1 MQSLPRRHCHPG
13 NRIKEEP
20 SPDKQGEGHGR
31 HQDLGRAVPT
41 NLPAQRARNV
51 DRVDQGTG
59 EALPGPVAVEPY
71 RKWSPYKPDAKSAL
85 RPKGVRGGHSTE
97 DGRA

>member
-1 MQSLPRRHCHPG
+1 M
-13 NRIKEEP
+13 
-20 SPDKQGEGHGR
+20 QGEGHGR
-31 HQDLGRAVPT
+31 HEDLGGAVPT

-59 EALPGPVAVEPY
+59 EALPGPVAVEPH
-71 RKWSPYKPDAKSAL
+71 RKRRPYKHHAKSVL
-85 RPKGVRGGHSTE
+85 RPKGVRGGRSTE